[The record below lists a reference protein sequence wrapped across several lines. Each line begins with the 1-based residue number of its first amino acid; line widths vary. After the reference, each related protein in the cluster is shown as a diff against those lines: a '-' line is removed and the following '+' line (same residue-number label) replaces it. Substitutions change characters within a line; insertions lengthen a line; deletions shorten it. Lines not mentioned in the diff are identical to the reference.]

1 MGAGMGQES
10 QGPNLLSILINI
22 AFGFVVGLIL
32 LFGFKEVITYGSK
45 LAQDIIDSLGYGQQ
59 IGMFGFAASAAPY
72 IILAPIA
79 GMVLKQLAA
88 VRSIKTFIFFVVAA
102 LIGVGIAYFTQGYFS
117 TVIGA

>member
-1 MGAGMGQES
+1 MGSGMGQES